1 MLENI
6 HDWSEAWQTLVITFR
21 AEFEAIYGSAAKR
34 APCYYTLANTV
45 FYFYFVNFLG
55 FKLHKFDF

>member
-34 APCYYTLANTV
+34 APCYYTLANSIL
-45 FYFYFVNFLG
+45 FL
-55 FKLHKFDF
+55 FC